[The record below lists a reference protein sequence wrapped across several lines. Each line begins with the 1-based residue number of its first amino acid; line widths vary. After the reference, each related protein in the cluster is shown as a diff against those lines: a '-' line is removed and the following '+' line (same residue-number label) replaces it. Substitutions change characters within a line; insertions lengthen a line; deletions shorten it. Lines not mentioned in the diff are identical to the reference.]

1 MVDKIRQR
9 WYYLKVPIRKNKY
22 SIKLVIKKQV
32 ITYNKIETE
41 ITNFFVLKKAFKI
54 FLKNFK
60 KVLTKKNKRS
70 IMQKFA

>member
-41 ITNFFVLKKAFKI
+41 ITNFFVS
-54 FLKNFK
+54 KN
-60 KVLTKKNKRS
+60 T
-70 IMQKFA
+70 